1 MHQIRVQM
9 PSLGSAAGQQS
20 TKSPPV
26 AKLAAKHDVDAGGM
40 NDDEPP
46 VADVAA
52 GVWASPR
59 TTRERSDAA

>member
-46 VADVAA
+46 DAVAV
-52 GVWASPR
+52 VWALPK
-59 TTRERSDAA
+59 TTRERNDAA